1 METIYKGYVIEYI
14 PHRGDY
20 RVYDPDQPQQTIAYV
35 DSIEEAKQG
44 IDEQLVSKT
53 EYPCDEEIEL

>member
-1 METIYKGYVIEYI
+1 METTYKGYVIEYI

-20 RVYDPDQPQQTIAYV
+20 RVYDPYQPQQTIAYV

-44 IDEQLVSKT
+44 IDEQLVPKI